1 MRGKLRLGKRRVGG
15 ERETRGAAEKYRD
28 GSGDEDGDE
37 GEESGR
43 GGLGRARKRRRV
55 VVPATAAVAV
65 DDDGGGDGADEG
77 GLRIVAERGG
87 SEVGGDTIKSEEEY
101 RVAGGK
107 NREAVDGETSPA
119 RKSPGDEDALLGQGA
134 TDEGASTSTE
144 QKKKKRKN
152 KNKSNKKKKKKS
164 QSTSSIDS

>member
-65 DDDGGGDGADEG
+65 AVDDDGGGGGGADEG
-77 GLRIVAERGG
+77 GLRIPAERGRF
-87 SEVGGDTIKSEEEY
+87 EVGGDTIKSE
-101 RVAGGK
+101 GK
-107 NREAVDGETSPA
+107 NGEAVDGEASSA

-134 TDEGASTSTE
+134 TDEGTSTSTE

-152 KNKSNKKKKKKS
+152 KNKSNKKKKRKS
-164 QSTSSIDS
+164 QSTSIDS